1 MQTLNRSVAIIRP
14 KKPFIA
20 WANACEY
27 EGRAFSMDYF
37 EDFHSMAILIPYYDS
52 ITANKS
58 RKYILEIWDEIF
70 NEVLNRW
77 NKDQSSWPKDR
88 SVELFK
94 KWFKVEFLH
103 TVIDSLAEN

>member
-1 MQTLNRSVAIIRP
+1 MQTLDRSVAIIRP

-20 WANACEY
+20 WANSCEY
-27 EGRAFSMDYF
+27 EDRAFSTDYF

-58 RKYILEIWDEIF
+58 KKYVLEIWDEIF
-70 NEVLNRW
+70 NEALSAW
-77 NKDQSSWPKDR
+77 NKDRKSWPTDR
-88 SVELFK
+88 SAELFK

-103 TVIDSLAEN
+103 TVVDSMEH